1 MEVEGFILYT
11 GWLTIPILERAFD
24 LQQTFTTTAARNG
37 TIWVAARNG
46 CLVHTQSPA
55 GLTLKVACLTAIMLA
70 YASHVSCSCSIPH
83 LMAGTSLLE
92 PEYCMIVLPKE
103 LGNVFSRHLA
113 TRLNTDAVIL
123 PTLCSNHNG
132 VLA

>member
-1 MEVEGFILYT
+1 MTPSG
-11 GWLTIPILERAFD
+11 
-24 LQQTFTTTAARNG
+24 
-37 TIWVAARNG
+37 VAARNG

-55 GLTLKVACLTAIMLA
+55 GLTLKVAFLTAIMLA
-70 YASHVSCSCSIPH
+70 YVLLASCSCSIPH

-92 PEYCMIVLPKE
+92 PEYYMVVLTKE

-113 TRLNTDAVIL
+113 TCPNTDAVIL